1 MFSFLLKKKKMM
13 MSINVTQEP
22 GELCVFTKSPLLH
35 LVKDTWSVTTLILHI
50 DKRLTMTEMP
60 KHP

>member
-1 MFSFLLKKKKMM
+1 MM
-13 MSINVTQEP
+13 MSINVTQES
-22 GELCVFTKSPLLH
+22 GDLCVFTKSTLLH
-35 LVKDTWSVTTLILHI
+35 LVKDMWHLKDCGIWSITTLILHI